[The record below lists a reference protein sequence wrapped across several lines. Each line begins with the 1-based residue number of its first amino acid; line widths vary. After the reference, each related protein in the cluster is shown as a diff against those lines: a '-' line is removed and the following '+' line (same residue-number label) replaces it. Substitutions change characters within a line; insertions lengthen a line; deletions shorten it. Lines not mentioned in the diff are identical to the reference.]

1 MIVSSFRWR
10 VPVPL
15 AVDPGCR
22 VLAAERGISER
33 LLSLLASRGVNSA
46 AELAAFLAPPED
58 GWHDPS
64 LLPDAA
70 PALARVALAQAQGER
85 VLVYGDF
92 DADGLTGLSIL
103 VIALRAIG
111 LDAVP
116 YVPERLGDGHGL
128 SLRAIDRAA
137 DEGRTLDRD
146 RRLRHEQRDGD
157 RGCPGPRHRRA
168 GHGPSPRGN
177 VAGGGRGG
185 GQSAAG
191 GQRVPGAS
199 SDGGRSG
206 LEGRPFAAARAGDG
220 SGGSTAAGAG
230 ALPQAVRDLADLA
243 VIGTVADVAPLL
255 GENRVIARIGLE
267 RLRSG
272 ARPGLAALVERAGLA
287 RDRLNADDIGFGI
300 APRLNAAGRM
310 GEAARAGRLL
320 LATDRAAADELAAEL
335 EKANLD
341 RREMTKVALA
351 EARQKLGL
359 DATELAGVAPDA
371 VGAVLEPPDA
381 LLVQGEWGVGIV
393 GLIAGRL
400 AEDFRRPAVV
410 ATILDADAG
419 TLRASCRSGGGINM
433 AEALIECDDLLIRHG
448 GHAAAAGFDIAAD
461 RWPEFEERFLALAS
475 AGAPRPEGPPELALD
490 LVLPADAVDF
500 GLVRELSLLEPSGP
514 GNPAPVV
521 AVRGLRVVR
530 VRSAKGGAT
539 QLVLGRTRDV
549 LDAVAFRRPDLAE
562 MLHEGD
568 RIDVVARASARQF
581 GGFESVQLE
590 VIDVSA
596 EGAQLEPIPARPR
609 RHPVCR
615 PGPSPESGLI
625 DGPTW
630 SAGPF
635 SGRLTF
641 RPWRHTSSVW
651 PRAHEPS
658 APSYAWAS
666 ILRLRRCPRALP
678 RTSPASSGSARC

>member
-1 MIVSSFRWR
+1 MIISRFRWR
-10 VPVPL
+10 VPAPL
-15 AVDPGCR
+15 AVDPACR

-33 LLSLLASRGVNSA
+33 LLSLLARRGVKSA
-46 AELAAFLAPPED
+46 AELAAFLGPPEQ
-58 GWHDPS
+58 GWYEPS

-70 PALARVALAQAQGER
+70 PALARVARAQTSGER

-111 LDAVP
+111 LDAAP

-128 SLRAIDRAA
+128 SLRAIVRAA
-137 DEGRTLDRD
+137 DEGRTLIVTADCGTSSGSEIEVARGRGID
-146 RRLRHEQRDGD
+146 VLVTDHHHATTWPVAAVAVVNPQRADSSYPERHLTGAGVAWKVAHLLLREL
-157 RGCPGPRHRRA
+157 
-168 GHGPSPRGN
+168 
-177 VAGGGRGG
+177 GGGG
-185 GQSAAG
+185 
-191 GQRVPGAS
+191 
-199 SDGGRSG
+199 
-206 LEGRPFAAARAGDG
+206 
-220 SGGSTAAGAG
+220 GGSTAVGAG

-255 GENRVIARIGLE
+255 GENRVIARIGME
-267 RLRSG
+267 RLRGG

-287 RDRLNADDIGFGI
+287 RDRLTTDDIGFGI

-310 GEAARAGRLL
+310 GEAARGGRLL
-320 LATDRAAADELAAEL
+320 LATDRDAADDLAAEL

-341 RREMTKVALA
+341 RREMTKVALI

-359 DATELAGVAPDA
+359 DAPELAGVAPDA
-371 VGAVLEPPDA
+371 VGAALEPPGA
-381 LLVQGEWGVGIV
+381 LLVKGEWGVGIV

-400 AEDFRRPAVV
+400 AEDSGRPAVV

-461 RWPEFEERFLALAS
+461 RWPEFQERFLDLAS
-475 AGAPRPEGPPELALD
+475 GAAPRPEGPPELALD

-500 GLVRELSLLEPSGP
+500 SLVRELRLLEPTGP
-514 GNPAPVV
+514 GNLAPVV

-549 LDAVAFRRPDLAE
+549 LDGVAFRRPDLAE

-568 RIDVVARASARQF
+568 RIDVVARPSARQF

-596 EGAQLEPIPARPR
+596 EGTQLGHYTGPA
-609 RHPVCR
+609 
-615 PGPSPESGLI
+615 
-625 DGPTW
+625 
-630 SAGPF
+630 
-635 SGRLTF
+635 
-641 RPWRHTSSVW
+641 
-651 PRAHEPS
+651 PS
-658 APSYAWAS
+658 ASGV
-666 ILRLRRCPRALP
+666 
-678 RTSPASSGSARC
+678 PAGTVAETGAG

>member
-1 MIVSSFRWR
+1 MIISNFRWR
-10 VPVPL
+10 VPAPL
-15 AVDPGCR
+15 AVDPDCR
-22 VLAAERGISER
+22 VLGAERGISER
-33 LLSLLASRGVNSA
+33 LLSLLARRGVKSA
-46 AELAAFLAPPED
+46 GQLAAFLAPPEE
-58 GWHDPS
+58 GWYDPS

-70 PALARVALAQAQGER
+70 PALARVARAQADGER
-85 VLVYGDF
+85 ILVYGDF

-111 LDAVP
+111 LDAAP
-116 YVPERLGDGHGL
+116 YVPDRLGDGHGL
-128 SLRAIDRAA
+128 SLRAIDGAV
-137 DEGRTLDRD
+137 DERRTLIVTADC
-146 RRLRHEQRDGD
+146 GTSS
-157 RGCPGPRHRRA
+157 GPEIE
-168 GHGPSPRGN
+168 
-177 VAGGGRGG
+177 VARGRGIDVLVTDHHH
-185 GQSAAG
+185 AATW
-191 GQRVPGAS
+191 P
-199 SDGGRSG
+199 
-206 LEGRPFAAARAGDG
+206 AAAVAVVNPQRADSEYPERHLTGAGVAWKVAHLLLRELGDG
-220 SGGSTAAGAG
+220 SGGPIVAGIE

-272 ARPGLAALVERAGLA
+272 TRPGLAALVERAGLA
-287 RDRLNADDIGFGI
+287 RERLSADDIGFGI

-310 GEAARAGRLL
+310 GDADRAGRLL
-320 LATDRAAADELAAEL
+320 LATDRGAADELAAEL

-351 EARQKLGL
+351 EARQGLGL
-359 DATELAGVAPDA
+359 EATEVVGAAPDA
-371 VGAVLEPPDA
+371 VGAAPAPPDA
-381 LLVQGEWGVGIV
+381 LLVQGEWGVGII

-400 AEDFRRPAVV
+400 AEDFGRPAVV

-433 AEALIECDDLLIRHG
+433 AEALIACDDLLIRHG
-448 GHAAAAGFDIAAD
+448 GHAAAAGLDIAAD
-461 RWPEFEERFLALAS
+461 LWPEFEARFLALAS

-500 GLVRELSLLEPSGP
+500 GLVRELRLLEPTGP

-521 AVRGLRVVR
+521 AVRGLRVLR

-596 EGAQLEPIPARPR
+596 EGAQLEPHSA
-609 RHPVCR
+609 
-615 PGPSPESGLI
+615 PGPSAARVP
-625 DGPTW
+625 
-630 SAGPF
+630 AGAVAEI
-635 SGRLTF
+635 G
-641 RPWRHTSSVW
+641 
-651 PRAHEPS
+651 
-658 APSYAWAS
+658 
-666 ILRLRRCPRALP
+666 
-678 RTSPASSGSARC
+678 G

>member
-10 VPVPL
+10 LPVPL
-15 AVDPGCR
+15 AVDPACR
-22 VLAAERGISER
+22 VLAAERGVSER
-33 LLSLLASRGVNSA
+33 LLSLLARRGVNSA
-46 AELAAFLAPPED
+46 ADLAAFLAPPEE

-70 PALARVALAQAQGER
+70 PALARVARAQADGER

-111 LDAVP
+111 LDAAP

-137 DEGRTLDRD
+137 DEGRTLIVTADCGTSSAAEIEIAR
-146 RRLRHEQRDGD
+146 
-157 RGCPGPRHRRA
+157 
-168 GHGPSPRGN
+168 
-177 VAGGGRGG
+177 GRGIDVLVTDHHH
-185 GQSAAG
+185 AAIW
-191 GQRVPGAS
+191 P
-199 SDGGRSG
+199 
-206 LEGRPFAAARAGDG
+206 AAAVAVVNPQRADSEYPERHLTGAGVAWKVAHLLLRELGDG
-220 SGGSTAAGAG
+220 SGGPTASGTGAM
-230 ALPQAVRDLADLA
+230 PQAVRDLADLA
-243 VIGTVADVAPLL
+243 VIGTVADVAPIL

-287 RDRLNADDIGFGI
+287 RDRLSVDDIGFGI

-320 LATDRAAADELAAEL
+320 LAPDRATADELAAEL

-341 RREMTKVALA
+341 RREVTKVALA

-359 DATELAGVAPDA
+359 EPEVSSAAARAPAGLPT
-371 VGAVLEPPDA
+371 A
-381 LLVQGEWGVGIV
+381 LLVCGEWGVGII

-400 AEDFRRPAVV
+400 AEEFGRPAVV
-410 ATILDADAG
+410 ATTLDADAG

-433 AEALIECDDLLIRHG
+433 AEALIECADLLIRHG

-461 RWPEFEERFLALAS
+461 RWPEFEERFLGLAS
-475 AGAPRPEGPPELALD
+475 AGAPRPDGPPELELD
-490 LVLPADAVDF
+490 MVLPADAVDF
-500 GLVRELSLLEPSGP
+500 SLVRELTLLEPSGT
-514 GNPAPVV
+514 GNPTPVV

-568 RIDVVARASARQF
+568 RIDVVARASARHF

-590 VIDVSA
+590 VIDVSS
-596 EGAQLEPIPARPR
+596 EGAQLEEHSDPT
-609 RHPVCR
+609 
-615 PGPSPESGLI
+615 PSASRVTTQLAESQ
-625 DGPTW
+625 
-630 SAGPF
+630 SAG
-635 SGRLTF
+635 SR
-641 RPWRHTSSVW
+641 S
-651 PRAHEPS
+651 
-658 APSYAWAS
+658 
-666 ILRLRRCPRALP
+666 
-678 RTSPASSGSARC
+678 

>member
-1 MIVSSFRWR
+1 M
-10 VPVPL
+10 
-15 AVDPGCR
+15 
-22 VLAAERGISER
+22 LAAERGVSER
-33 LLSLLASRGVNSA
+33 LLSLLARRGVNSA
-46 AELAAFLAPPED
+46 ADLAAFLAPPEE

-70 PALARVALAQAQGER
+70 PALARVARAQAHGER

-111 LDAVP
+111 LDAAP

-137 DEGRTLDRD
+137 DEGCTLIVTADCGTSSAA
-146 RRLRHEQRDGD
+146 EIE
-157 RGCPGPRHRRA
+157 
-168 GHGPSPRGN
+168 
-177 VAGGGRGG
+177 VAQGRGIDVLVTDHHH
-185 GQSAAG
+185 AATW
-191 GQRVPGAS
+191 P
-199 SDGGRSG
+199 
-206 LEGRPFAAARAGDG
+206 AAAVAVVNPQRADSEYPERHLTGAGVAWKVAHLLLRELGDG
-220 SGGSTAAGAG
+220 SEVSTASGTGAM
-230 ALPQAVRDLADLA
+230 PQAVRDLADLA

-255 GENRVIARIGLE
+255 GENRVIARMGLE
-267 RLRSG
+267 GLRSG

-287 RDRLNADDIGFGI
+287 CDRLNADDIGFGI

-320 LATDRAAADELAAEL
+320 LAPDRATADDLAAEL

-359 DATELAGVAPDA
+359 DPEVFSAAARAPAD
-371 VGAVLEPPDA
+371 LPTA
-381 LLVQGEWGVGIV
+381 LLVQGEWGVGII

-400 AEDFRRPAVV
+400 ADEFARPAVV
-410 ATILDADAG
+410 ATILDAEAG
-419 TLRASCRSGGGINM
+419 TLRASCRGGGGINM
-433 AEALIECDDLLIRHG
+433 AEALIECADLLIRHG
-448 GHAAAAGFDIAAD
+448 GHAAAAGFDIASD
-461 RWPEFEERFLALAS
+461 RWLAFEERFLALAS
-475 AGAPRPEGPPELALD
+475 AGPPRPDGPPELELD
-490 LVLPADAVDF
+490 MVLPADAVDF
-500 GLVRELSLLEPSGP
+500 SFIRELRLLEPSGT
-514 GNPAPVV
+514 GNPTPVV

-568 RIDVVARASARQF
+568 RIDVVARASARHF

-590 VIDVSA
+590 VIDVSC
-596 EGAQLEPIPARPR
+596 EGAQLEEHSDPN
-609 RHPVCR
+609 
-615 PGPSPESGLI
+615 PSTSRVPTQLAESQA
-625 DGPTW
+625 
-630 SAGPF
+630 AGPR
-635 SGRLTF
+635 S
-641 RPWRHTSSVW
+641 
-651 PRAHEPS
+651 
-658 APSYAWAS
+658 
-666 ILRLRRCPRALP
+666 
-678 RTSPASSGSARC
+678 

>member
-1 MIVSSFRWR
+1 MK
-10 VPVPL
+10 
-15 AVDPGCR
+15 
-22 VLAAERGISER
+22 
-33 LLSLLASRGVNSA
+33 SA
-46 AELAAFLAPPED
+46 AELAAFLAPPEE
-58 GWHDPS
+58 GWYDPS

-70 PALARVALAQAQGER
+70 PALARVARAQASGER

-111 LDAVP
+111 IDAAP

-137 DEGRTLDRD
+137 DEGRTLIVTADCGTSSGS
-146 RRLRHEQRDGD
+146 EIE
-157 RGCPGPRHRRA
+157 
-168 GHGPSPRGN
+168 
-177 VAGGGRGG
+177 VARGRGIDVLVTDHHH
-185 GQSAAG
+185 AATWPEAAVAVVNP
-191 GQRVPGAS
+191 QRADSEYPERHLTGAGVAWKVAHLLLREMG
-199 SDGGRSG
+199 DGG
-206 LEGRPFAAARAGDG
+206 
-220 SGGSTAAGAG
+220 GGSTANGVG
-230 ALPQAVRDLADLA
+230 ALPQAVQDLADLA

-255 GENRVIARIGLE
+255 GENRVIARIGME

-287 RDRLNADDIGFGI
+287 RDRLNTDDIGFGI
-300 APRLNAAGRM
+300 APRLNAAGRI

-320 LATDRAAADELAAEL
+320 LATDRATADELAAEL
-335 EKANLD
+335 EKANLA
-341 RREMTKVALA
+341 RREMTKVAVS

-359 DATELAGVAPDA
+359 DDTELVGVAPDA
-371 VGAVLEPPDA
+371 VGAALEPPDA

-400 AEDFRRPAVV
+400 AEDSGRPAVV

-461 RWPEFEERFLALAS
+461 RWSEFRERFLALAS
-475 AGAPRPEGPPELALD
+475 AAGPRPEGPPDLALD

-549 LDAVAFRRPDLAE
+549 LDGVAFRRPDLAA

-596 EGAQLEPIPARPR
+596 EGAQLGPYSGPA
-609 RHPVCR
+609 
-615 PGPSPESGLI
+615 
-625 DGPTW
+625 
-630 SAGPF
+630 
-635 SGRLTF
+635 
-641 RPWRHTSSVW
+641 
-651 PRAHEPS
+651 PS
-658 APSYAWAS
+658 ASGV
-666 ILRLRRCPRALP
+666 
-678 RTSPASSGSARC
+678 PAGTVTEIGAG